1 MIVQRGFEDVSACR
15 GGYVSIGNFD
25 GVHRGHQRILS
36 TLTAQARREG
46 APAVAFTFD
55 PPPVRILAPDRAPPN
70 LSTVEW
76 KAELIA
82 ACGVDVLISYPTDR
96 AFLSLT
102 PQEFFDRV
110 VRQELQA
117 RGLVE
122 GPNFFF
128 GRDRTGNVETL
139 REMCAAAGL
148 AFEVVTA
155 VTTPAGLVS
164 SSAIRA
170 AVNAGRMREAVE
182 MLGHPYRLTGR
193 VERGAARGRTLGFPT
208 ANLAGVTTLL
218 PPNGVYAGL
227 VQPSGGGKPY
237 AAAAH
242 LGPNATFGESA
253 RKLEVHL
260 LDYDGGGEAGELYD
274 QTLAVDLLD
283 RVRDTMKFPGP
294 EALQRQLKADV
305 ERVREL
311 VSGQWSMVN
320 GQRSVGVDVD

>member
-1 MIVQRGFEDVSACR
+1 MIVQRGLEDPSVYR

-36 TLTAQARREG
+36 TLTAHARRDG
-46 APAVAFTFD
+46 VPAVAFTFD

-70 LSTVEW
+70 LSTAEW

-82 ACGVDVLISYPTDR
+82 ECGVDCLISYPTDR

-110 VRQELQA
+110 VRQDLQA

-128 GRDRTGNVETL
+128 GRGRTGNVETL
-139 REMCAAAGL
+139 RKMCEVAGL
-148 AFEVVTA
+148 AFEVVEA
-155 VTTPAGLVS
+155 VSTTGGLVS

-170 AVNAGRMREAVE
+170 AVNAGRLREAVE

-193 VERGAARGRTLGFPT
+193 VGRGAARGRTLGFPT

-218 PPNGVYAGL
+218 PPDGVYAGSMRL
-227 VQPSGGGKPY
+227 AGETF

-242 LGPNATFGESA
+242 IGPNITFGEA
-253 RKLEVHL
+253 DRKLEVHL
-260 LDYDGGGEAGELYD
+260 LDYDGGDLYER
-274 QTLAVDLLD
+274 TLSVDLLD

-294 EALQRQLKADV
+294 EALQRQLQADV
-305 ERVREL
+305 QRVRE
-311 VSGQWSMVN
+311 VFDSCPSTGS
-320 GQRSVGVDVD
+320 R